1 LAFAGIGY
9 RSAGD
14 RWLALTV
21 AAKTREQ
28 RQIAKEERSAA

>member
-1 LAFAGIGY
+1 VAFAGIGY

-14 RWLALTV
+14 RWLALT
-21 AAKTREQ
+21 AATKARKQ